1 MDKSQLAADLLTVR
15 RQMRMATDIT
25 RMRLT
30 RIVPGQGPAWYV
42 LFQAVIG
49 LTQFVIALGMLVGY
63 HKAGVWG
70 AF

>member
-1 MDKSQLAADLLTVR
+1 
-15 RQMRMATDIT
+15 MATDIT

-42 LFQAVIG
+42 WFQAVIG

-63 HKAGVWG
+63 HNAGSPG
-70 AF
+70 RIPRAEEPRS